1 MPNLFERRVTEF
13 MTLHFHMNLFLLALN
28 HNHCE
33 KDVLKI
39 FAKFT
44 GNHLCQSL
52 FSNKSAG
59 LCYSTLL
66 KKETLA
72 KVFSCEFCDTFFNR
86 TSPVA
91 ASFK

>member
-1 MPNLFERRVTEF
+1 

-44 GNHLCQSL
+44 GRHLCQSL

-59 LCYSTLL
+59 LSLSTLF
-66 KKETLA
+66 KKRDSD
-72 KVFSCEFCDTFFNR
+72 KVKKQKKKLWLLLLNKILF
-86 TSPVA
+86 A
-91 ASFK
+91 G

>member
-1 MPNLFERRVTEF
+1 

-44 GNHLCQSL
+44 GRHLCQSL

-59 LCYSTLL
+59 LSLSTLF
-66 KKETLA
+66 KKETL
-72 KVFSCEFCDTFFNR
+72 KRCF
-86 TSPVA
+86 PVNFA
-91 ASFK
+91 IPFLIEHLLWLLLLNKILFAG

>member
-1 MPNLFERRVTEF
+1 MPILFERRVTEF

-44 GNHLCQSL
+44 GRHLCQSL

-59 LCYSTLL
+59 LSLSTLL
-66 KKETLA
+66 KKETLT
-72 KVFSCEFCDTFFNR
+72 KVFSCEFCNTFFNR
-86 TSPVA
+86 TPVA

>member
-1 MPNLFERRVTEF
+1 MPILFERRVTEF

-44 GNHLCQSL
+44 GKHLCQSL

-59 LCYSTLL
+59 LFFNFI
-66 KKETLA
+66 KKETLI
-72 KVFSCEFCDTFFNR
+72 KGFSCEFCDSFFNR
-86 TSPVA
+86 TSRGC
-91 ASFK
+91 FF